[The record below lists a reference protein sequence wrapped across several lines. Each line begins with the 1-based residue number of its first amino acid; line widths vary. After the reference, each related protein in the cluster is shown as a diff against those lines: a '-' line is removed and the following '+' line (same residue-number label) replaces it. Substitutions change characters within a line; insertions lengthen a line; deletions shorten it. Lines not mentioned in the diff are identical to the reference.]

1 MQANVGDRL
10 LIRSHHVG
18 QPDRGA
24 EILEVRGEGGGPPFL
39 VRWDDD
45 GHEGLY
51 FPGSDASV
59 EHVPQQRRGT
69 G

>member
-1 MQANVGDRL
+1 MQANAGDRL

-59 EHVPQQRRGT
+59 EHVPQRRGT

>member
-1 MQANVGDRL
+1 
-10 LIRSHHVG
+10 
-18 QPDRGA
+18 
-24 EILEVRGEGGGPPFL
+24 

-59 EHVPQQRRGT
+59 EHMPQRRGA